1 MYFPENM
8 TFQYF
13 FFDTYIG
20 YFIQALPISLF
31 VGIIYWLIRFKNDK
45 TTNVSQKIFS
55 CIFVCYI
62 TELVCLILCL
72 DLMINF

>member
-1 MYFPENM
+1 MYFPDGT

-20 YFIQALPISLF
+20 RKL
-31 VGIIYWLIRFKNDK
+31 
-45 TTNVSQKIFS
+45 FS

-62 TELVCLILCL
+62 TG
-72 DLMINF
+72 LMTSGFPPFVRSFDGRTANIKRASAFR